1 MTATP
6 TPQTKTPTA
15 QARQAKIDAAV
26 AAGRPLPRL
35 ALPVH
40 PDGSELGDAL
50 LTFDRFGDPLIDG
63 QDIFEAAEPLIED
76 MAPTYVEGDKTS
88 TVPRR
93 RLLIADPSDRDRLLA
108 FTSQVVAEDDEDTAE
123 WAVISLGRMV
133 RASRSL
139 TLSRLVVVLTS
150 ELAARHWCD
159 PADTPSQ
166 PRQWVA
172 ALGLSGRSPESRMR
186 SMMEHLATASNGQIP
201 QFPRLELPSLASE
214 SRFLRSSRYGGLAA
228 SSRSYQQAQNVN
240 TQAEAALATD
250 AGMLPITLAGARG
263 HVVRSDHDQVQDLLV
278 RIEGSCRLKEGQQVL
293 LIRASDSQAR
303 RTSAQVDSRRVDPT
317 DGSVTLA
324 LTTGRTFRLVRD
336 QDVLIVPAPFIRRGG
351 SSDGAARWDPRRTRE
366 GEAPRHQIPLDVMI
380 AGAQQ

>member
-1 MTATP
+1 MNPTP
-6 TPQTKTPTA
+6 TSQTKTPAA

-26 AAGRPLPRL
+26 AAGHPLPRL

-40 PDGSELGDAL
+40 PGDSELDDAL

-63 QDIFEAAEPLIED
+63 QDIFEAAEALIED
-76 MAPTYVEGDKTS
+76 MAPAYVEDDKTS
-88 TVPRR
+88 TIPRR
-93 RLLIADPSDRDRLLA
+93 RLLIADPSDRERLLA
-108 FTSQVVAEDDEDTAE
+108 FTSQVVAEDDEDAAG

-139 TLSRLVVVLTS
+139 TLSRVVVVLTS

-166 PRQWVA
+166 ARQWVA

-186 SMMEHLATASNGQIP
+186 SMMEHLSTASNGQNP
-201 QFPRLELPSLASE
+201 QFPRLDLPSLASE

-240 TQAEAALATD
+240 TQAEAALSTD
-250 AGMLPITLAGARG
+250 AGMLPITLAGARA
-263 HVVRSDHDQVQDLLV
+263 HVVRSDRDQTQKLRV

-293 LIRASDSQAR
+293 LIRASNFQAL
-303 RTSAQVDSRRVDPT
+303 RTPAQVDSRRVDPT
-317 DGSVTLA
+317 DGSVTLTLMA
-324 LTTGRTFRLVRD
+324 KRTFHLAQD

-366 GEAPRHQIPLDVMI
+366 GEPPKHQIPLDVMI
-380 AGAQQ
+380 AGAQK